1 MVVDFITA
9 VYYPV
14 ISLLCP
20 VWVRALYG
28 VHETSGVLFVG
39 MPGIF
44 LRVLSFLSD
53 LLICDRRGNFEN
65 GVKLNKRS
73 PTTITCTSKICS

>member
-9 VYYPV
+9 VYYSV

-28 VHETSGVLFVG
+28 ARETSEVFLVG
-39 MPGIF
+39 MPMVFPG
-44 LRVLSFLSD
+44 VLSFLYD
-53 LLICDRRGNFEN
+53 LFICDRR
-65 GVKLNKRS
+65 
-73 PTTITCTSKICS
+73 